1 MICSSCRRSLLQA
14 SIRTSQTAATVAKSS
29 ATSCSSTPFTS
40 RRVPFPLFQPL
51 SHLRSVST
59 VPSTPN
65 AAPSTP
71 PPSTSTSTSTANP
84 TQSSSHPAASQPLS
98 TPQTKPPTTIKP
110 RKLQSSVPGGA
121 ELKGLGYTKAQPV
134 IKAMEDDEYPDW
146 LWGLLE
152 QGNKAPGE
160 TKVDLS
166 AMTKKQRARWDKAQ
180 EKIRAKM
187 PVKIPLHE
195 QSMDLTQ
202 PGDDAITSLKRRQ
215 EITKSKRV
223 ANRKDIRES
232 NFLKTM

>member
-14 SIRTSQTAATVAKSS
+14 SIRTSQTATLATSS

-40 RRVPFPLFQPL
+40 RRVPLPLFQPISL
-51 SHLRSVST
+51 LRSVST

-71 PPSTSTSTSTANP
+71 PPSTTTSTSTANP

-98 TPQTKPPTTIKP
+98 TPHTKPPPTTTIKP

-146 LWGLLE
+146 LWGLLD

-166 AMTKKQRARWDKAQ
+166 GMSYFPIST
-180 EKIRAKM
+180 ISS
-187 PVKIPLHE
+187 VY
-195 QSMDLTQ
+195 
-202 PGDDAITSLKRRQ
+202 
-215 EITKSKRV
+215 
-223 ANRKDIRES
+223 NES
-232 NFLKTM
+232 V